1 MLEQL
6 INEITRGI
14 GQPSVALYLMVF
26 LGGFLTSLNPCVL
39 AMIPVLLGYIGG
51 YENKSRIRS
60 TILSILI
67 VLGLSTTFTILG
79 VSASLLGKIFGHLGK
94 GWYLLLGV
102 VAVLMGLNLI
112 GVLHFNIPGIKSL
125 PVKVKGALGAY
136 LAGLFF
142 GLAASPCATPVLAV
156 ILAFIAGKGDV
167 FYGGSLL
174 FVYGFGHG
182 FLLILIG
189 SFTGFVKRL
198 KTVQHYTSSFPQIS
212 GILLI
217 GFGMYI
223 LLTKFFWNL

>member
-14 GQPSVALYLMVF
+14 GHPSVILYSMVV

-51 YENKSRIRS
+51 YQNESRIRS
-60 TILSILI
+60 TILSILM

-79 VSASLLGKIFGHLGK
+79 ISASLLGKIFGQLGS

-102 VAVLMGLNLI
+102 VAVLMGLNLLE
-112 GVLHFNIPGIKSL
+112 VLHFSIPGIKSL

-136 LAGLFF
+136 LVGLFF
-142 GLAASPCATPVLAV
+142 GLAALPCATPVLAV
-156 ILAFIAGKGDV
+156 ILTFIASKGDV
-167 FYGGSLL
+167 FYGSSLL

-198 KTVQHYTSSFPQIS
+198 KVVQRYTSSFPRIS
-212 GILLI
+212 GILLT
-217 GFGMYI
+217 GFGLYI
-223 LLTKFFWNL
+223 LLTKFFV